1 MTLHPDGAQGAG
13 TAGDLAGPA
22 GDEVALI
29 GRLRAGDAAA
39 FEEIVTAWSPL
50 MLRVARAHVSTGAS
64 AEEVVQEAWLGM
76 IKGLDRFE
84 GRSALRTWVLRIL
97 VNIAKTRGAR
107 EARTVPWSAIN
118 ENRGENEGENRGENG
133 GPTVDPARFRGAG
146 DAWAGHWTPGGEPRA
161 WEPLPEDAVL
171 SAEVRALLVAALD
184 TLPER
189 QRAVVGLRDVHGLS
203 AGEVCD
209 LLGLTPANQR
219 VLLHRGRARVR
230 AVLERRYQETGE
242 VRS

>member
-1 MTLHPDGAQGAG
+1 MTLHADGAQGAG
-13 TAGDLAGPA
+13 PA
-22 GDEVALI
+22 GDEAALI

-50 MLRVARAHVSTGAS
+50 MLRVARAHVSTAAS
-64 AEEVVQEAWLGM
+64 AEEVVQEAWLGV

-97 VNIAKTRGAR
+97 VNVAKTRGAR
-107 EARTVPWSAIN
+107 EARTVPWSAIS
-118 ENRGENEGENRGENG
+118 ENRGENRGENG
-133 GPTVDPARFRGAG
+133 GPTVDPARFHGAG
-146 DAWAGHWTPGGEPRA
+146 DAWAGHWTPDGMPQA

-171 SAEVRALLVAALD
+171 AAEVRALLVAALD

-209 LLGLTPANQR
+209 LLGITPANQR

-230 AVLERRYQETGE
+230 AVLERRYQVTGE